1 MIKIMIILKI
11 LVSISIYNPYRN
23 LEIRNYKSWLEWLQG
38 TILAGTRQPSSH
50 RHEGSAVAMAA
61 SALPIRGGSLSSP
74 IPNISKPGQ
83 CPINAV
89 GVCWGGFF
97 FETLL
102 SHPNAITKGRGATGS
117 TSGFHA
123 FPCRSPR
130 DQSPGTKADDSKN
143 SKTQNQGP
151 QGKDMEKP

>member
-1 MIKIMIILKI
+1 MIILKI

-74 IPNISKPGQ
+74 IPNMAVCQNLIPLVNIKIAGKWMFIPLKMVLIGIDPYPYLKTFWERNCQTEVLPLSRAVSDQ
-83 CPINAV
+83 CR
-89 GVCWGGFF
+89 WGMLGWV
-97 FETLL
+97 LY
-102 SHPNAITKGRGATGS
+102 
-117 TSGFHA
+117 
-123 FPCRSPR
+123 
-130 DQSPGTKADDSKN
+130 
-143 SKTQNQGP
+143 
-151 QGKDMEKP
+151 